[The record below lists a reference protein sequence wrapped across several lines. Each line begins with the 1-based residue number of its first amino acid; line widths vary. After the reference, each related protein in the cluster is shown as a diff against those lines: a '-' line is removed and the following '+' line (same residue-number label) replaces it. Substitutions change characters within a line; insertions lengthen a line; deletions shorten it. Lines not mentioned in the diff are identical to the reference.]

1 MLADFRV
8 LALYFLGG
16 TADKEGMETNANPT
30 ATLARIMGAIDAG
43 ATVIVATMTRHT
55 SYSPKTVAG
64 IRKHGAE
71 PFKVL
76 KDGALAMLSGWSKG
90 SPKFDRISLADG
102 RLLVGLEVR
111 S

>member
-1 MLADFRV
+1 M
-8 LALYFLGG
+8 
-16 TADKEGMETNANPT
+16 TNVTPT
-30 ATLARIMGAIDAG
+30 ATLARIMRALEDGF
-43 ATVIVATMTRHT
+43 TVTVATMTRVT

-76 KDGALAMLSGWSKG
+76 KDGTLAMLSGWSKG